1 MISHLRSAILAVLF
15 AIPLIAVACDK
26 VPLLAPTGTV
36 ITLIPES
43 PTASLNSSVNIIA
56 TVIENGTGVTSGA
69 STKGAG
75 TPVQNGTV
83 VNFTT
88 TLGSIEPAEAR
99 THNGQVTVR
108 LVTGNQSGTA
118 TITAYSGGTS
128 AQKDVKVG
136 TAAAGRVTVT
146 ATPQTLGSSGGTS
159 VITAVVTDDTGRSIA
174 GVPVTFSTTKGT
186 VTPTSAVTDAN
197 GVATATLTTSAG
209 ADVTVSAGA
218 QSGKV
223 TVNVNARAGVTIS
236 SSTTNPTAGAPVTF
250 AVSVATSANVNNVRV
265 DFGDGS
271 GQDLGPL
278 TGSTNV
284 AHNYSAPGSYR
295 PTATAFPAGGDPE
308 SVSTTVNVGAM
319 SVTVTGPGSTGVG
332 TAATFT
338 ATPSSGT
345 QVDHFTWTYDD
356 GTVHTTTGNQDTHIF
371 NSKGTHQVRVDVFA
385 VGGAQGTASTAISIT

>member
-1 MISHLRSAILAVLF
+1 M
-15 AIPLIAVACDK
+15 
-26 VPLLAPTGTV
+26 
-36 ITLIPES
+36 
-43 PTASLNSSVNIIA
+43 
-56 TVIENGTGVTSGA
+56 
-69 STKGAG
+69 
-75 TPVQNGTV
+75 
-83 VNFTT
+83 
-88 TLGSIEPAEAR
+88 
-99 THNGQVTVR
+99 
-108 LVTGNQSGTA
+108 
-118 TITAYSGGTS
+118 
-128 AQKDVKVG
+128 
-136 TAAAGRVTVT
+136 
-146 ATPQTLGSSGGTS
+146 
-159 VITAVVTDDTGRSIA
+159 
-174 GVPVTFSTTKGT
+174 
-186 VTPTSAVTDAN
+186 
-197 GVATATLTTSAG
+197 
-209 ADVTVSAGA
+209 
-218 QSGKV
+218 
-223 TVNVNARAGVTIS
+223 NARAGVTIS

-356 GTVHTTTGNQDTHIF
+356 GTVHTTTTWLNP
-371 NSKGTHQVRVDVFA
+371 GTPFDVDSDIDVSDDI
-385 VGGAQGTASTAISIT
+385 TMPYTDLTSIDLARMPVDRR

>member
-1 MISHLRSAILAVLF
+1 MRVLSLASVMISHLRSAILAVLF

-75 TPVQNGTV
+75 TPVQNG
-83 VNFTT
+83 
-88 TLGSIEPAEAR
+88 
-99 THNGQVTVR
+99 
-108 LVTGNQSGTA
+108 
-118 TITAYSGGTS
+118 
-128 AQKDVKVG
+128 VG
-136 TAAAGRVTVT
+136 
-146 ATPQTLGSSGGTS
+146 
-159 VITAVVTDDTGRSIA
+159 
-174 GVPVTFSTTKGT
+174 
-186 VTPTSAVTDAN
+186 
-197 GVATATLTTSAG
+197 TATLTTSAG

>member
-1 MISHLRSAILAVLF
+1 M
-15 AIPLIAVACDK
+15 
-26 VPLLAPTGTV
+26 
-36 ITLIPES
+36 
-43 PTASLNSSVNIIA
+43 
-56 TVIENGTGVTSGA
+56 
-69 STKGAG
+69 
-75 TPVQNGTV
+75 
-83 VNFTT
+83 
-88 TLGSIEPAEAR
+88 
-99 THNGQVTVR
+99 TVR

-295 PTATAFPAGGDPE
+295 PTATAFPAAGDPE